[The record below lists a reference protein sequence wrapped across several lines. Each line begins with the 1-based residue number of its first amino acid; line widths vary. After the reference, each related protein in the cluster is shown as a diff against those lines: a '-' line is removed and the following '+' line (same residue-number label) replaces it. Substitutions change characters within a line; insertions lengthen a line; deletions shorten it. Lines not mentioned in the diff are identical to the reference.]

1 MDATFWVAV
10 SFFLFI
16 AFLIY
21 KKVPGLVGKNL
32 DEKIQEIKQKIEDA
46 ENLKIESNKLLSK
59 YQDQLDQS
67 KKECE
72 EILLRATKVN
82 AEESSAMEEKI
93 NSMLTA
99 REKNINEKITQ
110 AKNNAIKEVKKIS
123 TIIAI
128 ESAKKIISQ
137 TLEKNKVEDINYTSV
152 QKSIESLKKSI

>member
-21 KKVPGLVGKNL
+21 KKIPGLVGKNL

-93 NSMLTA
+93 SSMELIFSSIADDSSAFTLVA
-99 REKNINEKITQ
+99 LN
-110 AKNNAIKEVKKIS
+110 KIS
-123 TIIAI
+123 
-128 ESAKKIISQ
+128 SHSFF
-137 TLEKNKVEDINYTSV
+137 DWS
-152 QKSIESLKKSI
+152 S